1 MDKQLNINQIQ
12 KYKQMKEE
20 LKSKLYKNGKDSY
33 PAIKI
38 IIENIVFIINW
49 GLAFY
54 LLMPFKYHGISLL
67 SFIYLFILIV
77 AQILLKKHNCT
88 SCYYY
93 DKWCHLGWGKLTSF
107 LFKQDSGNVIVGMKL
122 SLSYIFQLP
131 VILITSIILG
141 SVYGFTTIY
150 IIAIIIFVIIN
161 IFQALN
167 RKNTCK
173 TCKARFICSGSAA
186 KKQDS

>member
-1 MDKQLNINQIQ
+1 
-12 KYKQMKEE
+12 MKEE
-20 LKSKLYKNGKDSY
+20 LKSKLFKNGKDAY
-33 PAIKI
+33 PFLSIMF
-38 IIENIVFIINW
+38 ENIIFILNW

-54 LLMPFKYHGISLL
+54 LLMLFKYNGLPLL
-67 SFIYLFILIV
+67 SFSYLLIFV
-77 AQILLKKHNCT
+77 VIQILLKKHNCT

-93 DKWCHLGWGKLTSF
+93 DKWCHLGWGKLASF

-131 VILITSIILG
+131 LILITSIILG

-173 TCKARFICSGSAA
+173 TCKSRFICSGSVA
-186 KKQDS
+186 KKQKF